1 MPRLY
6 YFVPVERRALRENSK
21 LFFQSVSSARNDL
34 DQLLSTECFWHVPGG
49 YSAME
54 ALAEGGCGQCCD
66 IAIPAQRNITFTK
79 KTSCKSNT
87 TIYKYEVLPPS
98 TYFQTKFYQKGLY
111 LKDIMSHHCYKQI
124 DFQQI
129 LSRNSNLFSKLSNSL
144 PISLKKVGITE
155 SWILSKCCACIL
167 GFFQRL
173 FFTLPSKV
181 LNDIFEI
188 ILETTLKNQ
197 YTGVIFQGGI
207 SLM

>member
-79 KTSCKSNT
+79 KTSCKRNT
-87 TIYKYEVLPPS
+87 IIYKYEVLPPS
-98 TYFQTKFYQKGLY
+98 TYFQIKFYQKGLY
-111 LKDIMSHHCYKQI
+111 LKDITVT
-124 DFQQI
+124 
-129 LSRNSNLFSKLSNSL
+129 SRLIFSKSCQEILIFSPNS
-144 PISLKKVGITE
+144 PTPCQFHSKKQV
-155 SWILSKCCACIL
+155 
-167 GFFQRL
+167 
-173 FFTLPSKV
+173 
-181 LNDIFEI
+181 
-188 ILETTLKNQ
+188 
-197 YTGVIFQGGI
+197 
-207 SLM
+207 

>member
-1 MPRLY
+1 
-6 YFVPVERRALRENSK
+6 
-21 LFFQSVSSARNDL
+21 
-34 DQLLSTECFWHVPGG
+34 
-49 YSAME
+49 ME

-79 KTSCKSNT
+79 KQAAKATPSSTNMESCH
-87 TIYKYEVLPPS
+87 PS
-98 TYFQTKFYQKGLY
+98 TYFQIKFYQKRLLPY
-111 LKDIMSHHCYKQI
+111 RHHYYKQI

-129 LSRNSNLFSKLSNSL
+129 LSKNSNLSSKLSNSL
-144 PISLKKVGITE
+144 QISLKKVGITE

-188 ILETTLKNQ
+188 ILETTLKNK
-197 YTGVIFQGGI
+197 YTDFFSRGDKFNVRKN
-207 SLM
+207 